1 MFKNRTVIETM
12 IILFTGVVVFV
23 MLSMSTAVV
32 IIEIQSGGDAD
43 TDRAVDGL
51 VALITTIL
59 GALLGLIAGKA
70 TNGSKPPESESSP

>member
-23 MLSMSTAVV
+23 MVMTATTIT

-70 TNGSKPPESESSP
+70 TTNGDGTKTEPPP

>member
-23 MLSMSTAVV
+23 MMSMATAIV

-70 TNGSKPPESESSP
+70 TTNGDGTKTEPPP